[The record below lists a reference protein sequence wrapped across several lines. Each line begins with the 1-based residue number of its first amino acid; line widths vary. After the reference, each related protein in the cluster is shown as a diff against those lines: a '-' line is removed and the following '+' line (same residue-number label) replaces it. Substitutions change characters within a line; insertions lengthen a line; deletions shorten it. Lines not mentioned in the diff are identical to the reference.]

1 MKYRVVKTNDGKIY
15 IQKRVF
21 FLFWV
26 NLEEPL
32 FKEYELGRYY
42 AQNIKAITRI
52 KTGVVPYDDV
62 ETAVGVAK
70 ELSQLK
76 YSRYHGHKIILGW
89 LISYDFSES
98 KLKYDKVFVMDNE
111 KWLVGGHSQKN
122 NKSISMFGFTLEEL
136 YKKIDEYDD
145 KIKTSE
151 QKEEDGKKISA
162 VYNLE

>member
-15 IQKRVF
+15 IQKRVL

-32 FKEYELGRYY
+32 FKEYERYSGC
-42 AQNIKAITRI
+42 AGDIKAITRRGN
-52 KTGVVPYDDV
+52 GVVPYDDV

-76 YSRYHGHKIILGW
+76 YNSYHGHKIILGW
-89 LISYDFSES
+89 LMSYDFSES

-111 KWLVGGHSQKN
+111 KWLVGGHSQKS
-122 NKSISMFGFTLEEL
+122 NKSIRMFGFTLEEL

-145 KIKTSE
+145 KIKTAE

-162 VYNLE
+162 VYNLK

>member
-15 IQKRVF
+15 IQKRVL

-32 FKEYELGRYY
+32 FKEYERYSGC
-42 AQNIKAITRI
+42 AGDIKAIRSI
-52 KTGVVPYDDV
+52 RNGVVPYDDV
-62 ETAVGVAK
+62 ETAMGIAK
-70 ELSQLK
+70 ALSQLK
-76 YSRYHGHKIILGW
+76 YNSYHGHKIILGW
-89 LISYDFSES
+89 LMSYDFVER
-98 KLKYDKVFVMDNE
+98 KLKYDEVFVMENGDWHD
-111 KWLVGGHSQKN
+111 KHPQ
-122 NKSISMFGFTLEEL
+122 SIREFGFTLEEL

-145 KIKTSE
+145 KNKTAK